1 MFLSL
6 MKNSMGRKW
15 MIKNYDWEKNAKNYF
30 ILYACKKRL
39 TWIPTLL
46 FTIKDIYNCRNS
58 YI

>member
-46 FTIKDIYNCRNS
+46 FTIKDIYKWRNS
-58 YI
+58 LI

>member
-6 MKNSMGRKW
+6 MKNSKGRKW
-15 MIKNYDWEKNAKNYF
+15 MIKNYDWEKTAKNYF

-46 FTIKDIYNCRNS
+46 FTQVKE
-58 YI
+58 

>member
-15 MIKNYDWEKNAKNYF
+15 MIKYYDWEKTVKNHF
-30 ILYACKKRL
+30 ILYACKKCL

-46 FTIKDIYNCRNS
+46 FTIKDIYNGKNS

>member
-15 MIKNYDWEKNAKNYF
+15 MIKNYDWEKTAKNYF

-46 FTIKDIYNCRNS
+46 FTIKDIYKWRNS

>member
-15 MIKNYDWEKNAKNYF
+15 MIKNYDWEKTAKNYF

-46 FTIKDIYNCRNS
+46 FTIKDIYNGKNS

>member
-6 MKNSMGRKW
+6 MKNLMGRKW

-30 ILYACKKRL
+30 ILYVCKKCL
-39 TWIPTLL
+39 IWILILL
-46 FTIKDIYNCRNS
+46 FIIKDIYNGKNS